1 MHKILVINPNSNVLV
16 TEKMQDSFNNH
27 NSIRSDEVD
36 CITLSGA
43 PFGIETD
50 ADIKFVEPLI
60 VNKISDELENYDAFI
75 IACYS
80 DPGLNE
86 ATQTFKKPIY
96 GIHETSVKFCTKL
109 RHNFGVIA
117 LGDESIQRHINYI
130 KALNL
135 ESYYIGENALNISVN
150 EAVSDKSTFSK
161 IIISGRDLIEKKGV
175 EMIILGCAGLAKHR
189 AAVEREL
196 GVKVIDPV
204 QTSVE
209 IAVDNLIN

>member
-1 MHKILVINPNSNVLV
+1 MRHGKKIAHLGRKTPHRKYMLANMACSLIEHKSINTTVAKAKAL
-16 TEKMQDSFNNH
+16 KQ
-27 NSIRSDEVD
+27 
-36 CITLSGA
+36 
-43 PFGIETD
+43 
-50 ADIKFVEPLI
+50 FVEPLI
-60 VNKISDELENYDAFI
+60 INKISDELDEYDAFV

-86 ATQTFKKPIY
+86 AKQIFKKPIY

-161 IIISGRDLIEKKGV
+161 IIISGRDLIEKQRV

-209 IAVDNLIN
+209 VAVDNLIN

>member
-16 TEKMQDSFNNH
+16 TEKMQDSFDNH
-27 NSIRSDEVD
+27 SPNGSVGVD
-36 CITLSGA
+36 FITLSGA

-60 VNKISDELENYDAFI
+60 INKISDELDEYDAFV

-86 ATQTFKKPIY
+86 AKQIFKKPIY

-117 LGDESIQRHINYI
+117 LGDESIQRHIDYI

-161 IIISGRDLIEKKGV
+161 IIISGRDLIEKQRV

-209 IAVDNLIN
+209 VAVDNLIN